1 MIQHNDKPQP
11 NRNRRMVRIVTTVI
25 VTLAIVA
32 IAIGAFAPVRHATD
46 SDTTNGKAAPTSV
59 PSRTSSPA
67 PSTTISMPQTASPS
81 PTPKTDGTSDRA
93 KRIVEAMSLDER
105 AGQLVMAALQYGNDP
120 ATLQAMIQEQH
131 VGNVILM
138 GNWVSGVENV
148 ARATQALQRLN
159 ASTGLP
165 GLLIATDQE
174 GGTVQ
179 HLSGP
184 GFDAMPS
191 ATAQGQMPLDRLRAA
206 ARDWALPLKRSGLA
220 MNLAPSVD
228 TVTIERAVNEP
239 IGALYRDFGLD
250 AQRNGEHAAAFIEG
264 MRAGGVG
271 SAIKHYPGLGS
282 VRGNT
287 DFTANGI
294 VDDTTTENGT
304 EVNAFTS
311 AIRQGNPAMVM
322 VSLATYKLIDPDNPA
337 AFSPAIVT
345 DMLRRG
351 TPFDGVVISDSLSAG
366 AVSSIAP
373 QDLGVRF
380 IDAGGDICCMNAAS
394 YTQPILDGIRSRAAA
409 DKGFAAKVTASAERV
424 VRLKI
429 ELGLVQ

>member
-1 MIQHNDKPQP
+1 MN
-11 NRNRRMVRIVTTVI
+11 
-25 VTLAIVA
+25 
-32 IAIGAFAPVRHATD
+32 
-46 SDTTNGKAAPTSV
+46 
-59 PSRTSSPA
+59 
-67 PSTTISMPQTASPS
+67 
-81 PTPKTDGTSDRA
+81 
-93 KRIVEAMSLDER
+93 LDER

-120 ATLQAMIQEQH
+120 ATLQSMIQEQH

-138 GNWVSGVENV
+138 GNWVSGVEGV
-148 ARATQALQRLN
+148 ARATQALQGLN

-174 GGTVQ
+174 GGMVQ

-191 ATAQGQMPLDRLRAA
+191 ATAQGQMSLDRLRAA
-206 ARDWALPLKRSGLA
+206 AQDWALPLKQSGLA

-228 TVTIERAVNEP
+228 TVTIERAANEP

-264 MRAGGVG
+264 MHAGGVG

-304 EVNAFTS
+304 GVNAFTT
-311 AIRQGNPAMVM
+311 AIRQGKPAMVM
-322 VSLATYKLIDPDNPA
+322 VSLATYKLIDPNNPA

-351 TPFDGVVISDSLSAG
+351 APFDGVVISDSLSAG

-380 IDAGGDICCMNAAS
+380 IDAGGDICCVNAAS
-394 YTQPILDGIRSRAAA
+394 YTQPILDGIRNRAAA
-409 DKGFAAKVTASAERV
+409 DKGFATRVTASAERV

>member
-11 NRNRRMVRIVTTVI
+11 NPNRRMVRIVTTVV
-25 VTLAIVA
+25 VTMAIVA
-32 IAIGAFAPVRHATD
+32 IAIGASILVRHATD
-46 SDTTNGKAAPTSV
+46 SDTTNAEAAPTSA

-67 PSTTISMPQTASPS
+67 PTT
-81 PTPKTDGTSDRA
+81 KTDATSNRA
-93 KRIVEAMSLDER
+93 KRMVAAMSLDER

-120 ATLQAMIQEQH
+120 ATLQSMIQEQH

-138 GNWVSGVENV
+138 GNWVSGVEGV
-148 ARATQALQRLN
+148 ARAAQALQGLN

-174 GGTVQ
+174 GGMVQ

-191 ATAQGQMPLDRLRAA
+191 ATAQGQMSLDRLRAA
-206 ARDWALPLKRSGLA
+206 AQDWALPLKQSGLA

-228 TVTIERAVNEP
+228 TVTIERAANEP

-264 MRAGGVG
+264 MHAGGVG

-304 EVNAFTS
+304 GVNAFTT
-311 AIRQGNPAMVM
+311 AIRHGKPAMVM
-322 VSLATYKLIDPDNPA
+322 VSLATYKLIDPNNPA

-351 TPFDGVVISDSLSAG
+351 APFDGVVISDSLSAG

-380 IDAGGDICCMNAAS
+380 IDAGGDICCVNAAS
-394 YTQPILDGIRSRAAA
+394 YTQPILDGIRNRAAA
-409 DKGFAAKVTASAERV
+409 DKGFAARVTASAERV